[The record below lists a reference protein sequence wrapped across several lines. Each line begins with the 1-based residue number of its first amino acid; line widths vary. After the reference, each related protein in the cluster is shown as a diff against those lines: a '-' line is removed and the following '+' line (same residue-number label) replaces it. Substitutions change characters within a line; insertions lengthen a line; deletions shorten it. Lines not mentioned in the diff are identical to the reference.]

1 MSRRLPPSDHCDG
14 TRFYNPVLPGQT
26 GQAGA
31 SVPLAILRWR
41 LSGSRAPW
49 PRPIADPPPFGDP
62 RREPDQDSVALT
74 FLGHAGFLI
83 RMGGRSILTDPVFS
97 QRCSPVAWAGPKR
110 ARPPGRLLDALPP
123 IDLVLL
129 SHNHYDH
136 LDLPSLRAIVARD
149 DPAFVVPLGT
159 GRTLAKAVSKAGTRR
174 ITELD
179 WWETHDVGGLSITAT
194 PARHFSAR
202 TPFDRHR
209 ALWSG
214 FLLSG
219 GPMPVLFAGDSGD
232 GPHWRQIHDR
242 LGAPG
247 LALLPIGAYAPRFL
261 MGAIHMTPEEAVAAH
276 LTLQAERSIGMHFGT
291 FQLTDEQIDEP
302 VRRLA
307 EASRRAGLDPGAF
320 ITLGSGDV
328 CTVRRGTRRRA
339 PGSSADAA
347 SMRAPTHQESR

>member
-1 MSRRLPPSDHCDG
+1 MSARLPLSDHYDG
-14 TRFYNPVLPGQT
+14 TRFHNPILPGQASR
-26 GQAGA
+26 AGA
-31 SVPLAILRWR
+31 SGPLAILRWR
-41 LSGSRAPW
+41 LSGSRALW
-49 PRPIADPPPFGDP
+49 PRPIVDPPPFGDP
-62 RREPDQDSVALT
+62 RRTPDEDAVALT

-83 RMGGRSILTDPVFS
+83 RMAGRTILTDPVFS
-97 QRCSPVAWAGPKR
+97 ERCSPVAWAGPRR
-110 ARPPGRLLDALPP
+110 ARPPGRFLDALPP

-149 DPAFVVPLGT
+149 DPAFVVPLAT
-159 GRTLAKAVSKAGTRR
+159 GRTASKAGTRR
-174 ITELD
+174 VTELD
-179 WWETHDVGGLSITAT
+179 WWETHDFGGLSITAT

-202 TPFDRHR
+202 TPLDRNR

-214 FLLSG
+214 FMLAG

-232 GPHWRQIHDR
+232 GPHWLQIEDR

-247 LALLPIGAYAPRFL
+247 IALLPIGAYEPRFL

-276 LTLQAERSIGMHFGT
+276 LALRAERSIGMHFGT

-328 CTVRRGTRRRA
+328 CMVRRGTRRCA
-339 PGSSADAA
+339 PGSPADVAPTH
-347 SMRAPTHQESR
+347 APTHQESR

>member
-1 MSRRLPPSDHCDG
+1 
-14 TRFYNPVLPGQT
+14 
-26 GQAGA
+26 
-31 SVPLAILRWR
+31 
-41 LSGSRAPW
+41 
-49 PRPIADPPPFGDP
+49 
-62 RREPDQDSVALT
+62 
-74 FLGHAGFLI
+74 
-83 RMGGRSILTDPVFS
+83 
-97 QRCSPVAWAGPKR
+97 
-110 ARPPGRLLDALPP
+110 
-123 IDLVLL
+123 VLL

-159 GRTLAKAVSKAGTRR
+159 GRTLAKVGTRR

-179 WWETHDVGGLSITAT
+179 WWESHDVGGLSITAT

-202 TPFDRHR
+202 TPFDRNR

-232 GPHWRQIHDR
+232 GPHWRQIRDR

-276 LTLQAERSIGMHFGT
+276 LALRAERSIGMHFGT

-307 EASRRAGLDPGAF
+307 EAVRQAGLDPGAF

-328 CTVRRGTRRRA
+328 HTVRRGTRRRA
-339 PGSSADAA
+339 PGSPADVA
-347 SMRAPTHQESR
+347 STRAPTHQESR